1 MNNNIKFSIM
11 TPVYK
16 VERYLPECIES
27 VLGQTYGNFEFILV
41 DDGSPDHSGE
51 ICEEYA
57 KKDSRIR
64 VFHKP
69 NGGLMHTRRYALERA
84 SGDYYVF
91 LDSDDYLSLDTLET
105 LSRYIAESGADCVIY
120 GLE

>member
-69 NGGLMHTRRYALERA
+69 NGRHYAHPPLRA
-84 SGDYYVF
+84 
-91 LDSDDYLSLDTLET
+91 
-105 LSRYIAESGADCVIY
+105 
-120 GLE
+120 